1 MNVGL
6 PFDIPYQLT
15 EGDVMTKEIKL
26 GQWVEYLNRVTGG
39 FRCSVCGH
47 QRWETQTNGDV
58 VDDIILTTITD
69 YGSIDDPP
77 EPPKI
82 TDGVIAMRCA
92 VCGHALFFDRL
103 FVEEKIN
110 GNE

>member
-1 MNVGL
+1 
-6 PFDIPYQLT
+6 
-15 EGDVMTKEIKL
+15 MTKEIKL